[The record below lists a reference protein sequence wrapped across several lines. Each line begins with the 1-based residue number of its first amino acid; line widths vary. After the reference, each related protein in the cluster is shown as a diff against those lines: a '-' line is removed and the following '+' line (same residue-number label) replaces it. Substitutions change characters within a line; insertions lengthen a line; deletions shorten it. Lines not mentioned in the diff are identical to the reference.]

1 MLESYL
7 LLRAIRI
14 GVHVSVA
21 KTRRVLY
28 FCCARAPRLD
38 DIGCRRVKYF
48 STQSHVNLIHMF
60 IKSTV

>member
-7 LLRAIRI
+7 LLRAIFDPI
-14 GVHVSVA
+14 VSVA